1 MVTRPNPQPCEWR
14 ELYSNNG
21 LIIKTSCIELSVKSD
36 YANLQ
41 LLKSILGLFSDVC
54 HRTVETIEKLN
65 YELILF
71 QSPDWLGYNVEG
83 HLGKEGTTNICGI
96 TVLEIV

>member
-1 MVTRPNPQPCEWR
+1 MVTRPNPQPCEWS

-21 LIIKTSCIELSVKSD
+21 LIIKTSCIELPVKSD

-54 HRTVETIEKLN
+54 HRTVENIEKLN
-65 YELILF
+65 YELIAF
-71 QSPDWLGYNVEG
+71 QSPDWLGYNIKG
-83 HLGKEGTTNICGI
+83 LLGKEGTTNIRGI